1 MVNSHAN
8 TVELALTVRIPNAH
22 VSPRRGSRTKEAT
35 NRDLWYKNSK
45 SEGTPR
51 T

>member
-8 TVELALTVRIPNAH
+8 TVELAFTVRIPNAH

-35 NRDLWYKNSK
+35 NVV
-45 SEGTPR
+45 
-51 T
+51 